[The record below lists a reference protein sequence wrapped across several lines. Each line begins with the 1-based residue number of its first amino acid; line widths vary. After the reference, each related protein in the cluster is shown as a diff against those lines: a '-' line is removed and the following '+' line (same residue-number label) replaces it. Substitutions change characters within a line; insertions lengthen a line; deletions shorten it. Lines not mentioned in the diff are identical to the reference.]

1 MNNIQI
7 VPMAAEHISAIAS
20 IERECFSAPWSEKA
34 LAEELDVP
42 SAVFVTALADGEV
55 AGYVGMHHLD
65 DVGYICN
72 VAVSSDYRGMGIGGQ
87 LLEYLID
94 YARKNSLSEIT
105 LEVRTS
111 NQAAR
116 KLYEKSGFERL
127 GTRPNFYSNPKENAE
142 IYSRFFGN

>member
-7 VPMAAEHISAIAS
+7 VPMAAEHISAIAK

-42 SAVFVTALADGEV
+42 SAIFITALDNGNV
-55 AGYVGMHHLD
+55 AGYVGMHHLG

-72 VAVSSDYRGMGIGGQ
+72 VAVSSDYRRKGIAGA

-94 YARKNSLSEIT
+94 YANKNSLSEIT

-111 NQAAR
+111 NEAAR
-116 KLYEKSGFERL
+116 SLYEKFGFERL
-127 GTRPNFYSNPKENAE
+127 GTRPNFYNNPKENAE

>member
-42 SAVFVTALADGEV
+42 SAVFVTALADGEI
-55 AGYVGMHHLD
+55 AGYVGMHHLG

-142 IYSRFFGN
+142 IYSSFFGN